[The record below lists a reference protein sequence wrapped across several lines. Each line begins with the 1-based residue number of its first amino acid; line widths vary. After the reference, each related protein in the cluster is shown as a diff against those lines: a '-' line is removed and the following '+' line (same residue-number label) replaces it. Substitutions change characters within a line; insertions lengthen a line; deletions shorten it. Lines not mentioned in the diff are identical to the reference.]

1 MEIHNPSIL
10 DFEILVHALE
20 ITAIVFSMMIF
31 IEWIDVR
38 TRGKIPQWINKH
50 KAYQYLIPNFLGLT
64 PGCMGAYLNVSL
76 YMHGYLTLGAL
87 LGGMIATTGEASL
100 VMFALIPSTAVKIH
114 LMLFFIAI
122 PSAIL
127 TDYLVGLLKISYER
141 ECEAIEY
148 HQDEQSILHYLKAH
162 IWQHIIKKHI
172 WRIFLWTLFAIW
184 LVHLGMKF
192 FDLSDFTRENP
203 QLMLLIAILIGLIP
217 DIAPQFIFVFLF
229 AEGIIPFSVLLTSS
243 IVQNGHALLPLLSYS
258 IRDTITIKSFNVLV
272 GLIMGW
278 TLMALG
284 F

>member
-1 MEIHNPSIL
+1 MDVHNHSIL
-10 DFEILVHALE
+10 NFEILIHTLE
-20 ITAIVFSMMIF
+20 ITAIVFSMMVF
-31 IEWIDVR
+31 IDWIDVR

-50 KAYQYLIPNFLGLT
+50 KAYQYFIPNFLGLT

-76 YMHGYLTLGAL
+76 YMHGYLTIGAL
-87 LGGMIATTGEASL
+87 LGGMITTTGEASL

-114 LMLFFIAI
+114 LILFLIAI
-122 PSAIL
+122 PAAVL
-127 TDYLVGLLKISYER
+127 MNYLVGLLKISHER
-141 ECEAIEY
+141 ECEAITY
-148 HQDEQSILHYLKAH
+148 HRDEKSILHYLKAH

-184 LVHLGMKF
+184 LVNVGMKF
-192 FDLSDFTRENP
+192 FDLSNFARENP

-217 DIAPQFIFVFLF
+217 DIAPQFLFVFLF

-258 IRDTITIKSFNVLV
+258 IRDTITVKSFNVLI
-272 GLIMGW
+272 GLSIGL
-278 TLMALG
+278 TVMAFG

>member
-1 MEIHNPSIL
+1 MDVYNHSIL
-10 DFEILVHALE
+10 NFEILVHTLE
-20 ITAIVFSMMIF
+20 ITAIVFSMMVF
-31 IEWIDVR
+31 IDWIDVR

-50 KAYQYLIPNFLGLT
+50 KAYQYFIPDILGLT

-76 YMHGYLTLGAL
+76 YMHGYLTIGAL

-100 VMFALIPSTAVKIH
+100 VMFALIPSAAVKIH
-114 LMLFFIAI
+114 LILFLIAI
-122 PSAIL
+122 PAAVL
-127 TDYLVGLLKISYER
+127 TNYLVGLLKISHER

-148 HQDEQSILHYLKAH
+148 HQDEKSVLHYLKAH

-184 LVHLGMKF
+184 LVHVGMKY
-192 FDLSDFTRENP
+192 FDLSNFARENP

-217 DIAPQFIFVFLF
+217 DIAPQFLFIFLF

-258 IRDTITIKSFNVLV
+258 IRDTITVKLFNVLI
-272 GLIMGW
+272 GLGIGLTIM
-278 TLMALG
+278 AFG